1 VLKKLCPQKVSGSS
15 TLVET
20 QSERTN
26 QSIDRVIA
34 VGAVV
39 LEIAIPAL
47 ATEAVMGR
55 YRFQPGGLSGAVL
68 AREKT
73 NPGSEGQ
80 FLQTMDNRNR
90 KRVALSVHHSLAQ
103 DCDLFQQRKLA
114 SMTTGGVRV
123 ANIVA
128 SLGPAKIA

>member
-1 VLKKLCPQKVSGSS
+1 
-15 TLVET
+15 
-20 QSERTN
+20 
-26 QSIDRVIA
+26 VIA

-55 YRFQPGGLSGAVL
+55 YRFQQGGLSGVL

-80 FLQTMDNRNR
+80 FLQTMDNWNR
-90 KRVALSVHHSLAQ
+90 KRVALSVHHSLAR

-128 SLGPAKIA
+128 SLVPAKIG